1 MIELKTPGEI
11 DAIAAAGAVVGSV
24 LTAVARHAAPGVT
37 PRELDAVAAD
47 LIDEAGATSSFLGYH
62 PSWAPGPYPAVL
74 IVSINDAVVHG
85 VPDDRPLRDG
95 DLFSVDFAVHL
106 DGWCADAA
114 FSAVVGRADPADTAL
129 VETAERALSAGVA
142 AAVPG
147 ARLGDVANAIG
158 TVGRAG
164 GYGLLADH
172 GGHGLGRSMH
182 EDPHVPNEGRAGRGL
197 VLRPGLV
204 LAPSPFGG
212 TALLRGLAGFPG
224 LIPAVHA
231 DAVVQV
237 VGVEDVAEAVARAI
251 RTELPARFT
260 ADLVAAEQ
268 TRLGD
273 VLPALRGWLGF
284 RPARLL
290 ALPPVLSRLT
300 AAVADGL
307 ALLGWRSPMRS
318 TAVAQLAAGV
328 QGRAADP
335 PERLGFTPRALDDIL
350 AGTPSGVQ
358 DRWFARLYFL
368 KPLVLAT
375 LAAFWVVSGLIGFVR
390 PSAAAEVL
398 TSAGFEAGAAR
409 ACVLGGAVVD
419 IALGALACARATAAP
434 ALLGMIAVSAAYLA
448 GATLWRP
455 DLWLD
460 PLGPLVKAV
469 PSALLAL
476 CALAVL
482 DER

>member
-204 LAPSPFGG
+204 LALEPMLIAGG
-212 TALLRGLAGFPG
+212 RDRYAYD
-224 LIPAVHA
+224 A
-231 DAVVQV
+231 D
-237 VGVEDVAEAVARAI
+237 GWTI
-251 RTELPARFT
+251 RT
-260 ADLVAAEQ
+260 ADGSRAAHVEH
-268 TRLGD
+268 TIAITEDGPR
-273 VLPALRGWLGF
+273 V
-284 RPARLL
+284 
-290 ALPPVLSRLT
+290 LT
-300 AAVADGL
+300 AG
-307 ALLGWRSPMRS
+307 
-318 TAVAQLAAGV
+318 
-328 QGRAADP
+328 
-335 PERLGFTPRALDDIL
+335 
-350 AGTPSGVQ
+350 
-358 DRWFARLYFL
+358 
-368 KPLVLAT
+368 
-375 LAAFWVVSGLIGFVR
+375 R
-390 PSAAAEVL
+390 PS
-398 TSAGFEAGAAR
+398 
-409 ACVLGGAVVD
+409 
-419 IALGALACARATAAP
+419 GALAVAAAAT
-434 ALLGMIAVSAAYLA
+434 
-448 GATLWRP
+448 R
-455 DLWLD
+455 
-460 PLGPLVKAV
+460 
-469 PSALLAL
+469 
-476 CALAVL
+476 
-482 DER
+482 